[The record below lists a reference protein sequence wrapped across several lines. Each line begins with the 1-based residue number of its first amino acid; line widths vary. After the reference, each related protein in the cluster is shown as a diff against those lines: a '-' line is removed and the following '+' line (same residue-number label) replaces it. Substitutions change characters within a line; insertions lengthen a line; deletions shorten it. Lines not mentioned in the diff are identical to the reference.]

1 MERVDVATDQIGFP
15 DGDEGGPAAA
25 PSLGTSGC
33 RAPGRDRRSRSSG
46 RALPFLPGPSKIR
59 RCASPARIAASA
71 VGSTPLGCRSS
82 CCPKTERAPR
92 PVPSFRRHKR
102 GDNQIDRTRVLE
114 VRIQSPPA
122 VSQAN
127 FRIAA
132 AGSTQIAFSAW
143 RVPPSC
149 RCGVDRAAP
158 RRLRQPGAGARAG
171 STLCAGCVD
180 APKRPGLGTEIDR

>member
-25 PSLGTSGC
+25 PSLRPSGC
-33 RAPGRDRRSRSSG
+33 RAPGRDRRSRSPG

-122 VSQAN
+122 VSQQTTGSS
-127 FRIAA
+127 AA
-132 AGSTQIAFSAW
+132 EPHLPGPGSGRGS
-143 RVPPSC
+143 S
-149 RCGVDRAAP
+149 GDRA
-158 RRLRQPGAGARAG
+158 QPHA
-171 STLCAGCVD
+171 
-180 APKRPGLGTEIDR
+180 LGIKTTRTVCIDHRY